1 MALFGKETEQDR
13 QRAQAYA
20 RWAHSQNPYAIASAV
35 LGIFSLIEM
44 GVLIIFGVAG
54 TALGVVALRQL
65 KNPPPTQ
72 TRGAGLAWTGIV
84 TSVVSLIIAGVLYA
98 IPLFKS

>member
-1 MALFGKETEQDR
+1 MALFGKETQRDR
-13 QRAQAYA
+13 QRSEAYA
-20 RWAHSQNPYAIASAV
+20 RWVQSQNPYAIASAV

-54 TALGVVALRQL
+54 TVLGIMSLRQL

-72 TRGAGLAWTGIV
+72 MRGAGLAWTGII
-84 TSVVSLIIAGVLYA
+84 TSVVSLIMAAVLYTL
-98 IPLFKS
+98 PLFKP